1 MLSLLRRPLRL
12 ESDILSVGKYIV
24 IVAEVRIFIRG
35 IILGER
41 GRGSKELLTKGV
53 VEWNVGGV
61 HGEMKE
67 REKERESRGFIV
79 NSMGFQTTLNP

>member
-35 IILGER
+35 IILGE
-41 GRGSKELLTKGV
+41 
-53 VEWNVGGV
+53 
-61 HGEMKE
+61 
-67 REKERESRGFIV
+67 
-79 NSMGFQTTLNP
+79 